1 MERHG
6 PYIYRVE
13 EPDLAAAGRLFF
25 RRRLTQPPARYL
37 LFGLVACAFLLIA
50 LDVIEDGAINL
61 LSLLSLGIGLPLVWF
76 VPHLLAPMM
85 MRRQYRQSAALR
97 DEQCFEFDDEAV
109 FFSSARGH
117 ARLPFAELYAW
128 AETDR
133 LILLSQ
139 TEAYF
144 NPVPKLALGEDAAV
158 LIRKLTEAGVDTL

>member
-1 MERHG
+1 M
-6 PYIYRVE
+6 
-13 EPDLAAAGRLFF
+13 
-25 RRRLTQPPARYL
+25 
-37 LFGLVACAFLLIA
+37 
-50 LDVIEDGAINL
+50 IEDGAINL

-85 MRRQYRQSAALR
+85 MRRQFRQSAALR
-97 DEQCFEFDDEAV
+97 DEQRFEFDDEAV

-144 NPVPKLALGEDAAV
+144 NPVPKPALGEDAAV